1 MKNNKG
7 ITMISLTIMII
18 VLFMLTG
25 IVALN
30 ATKQLEIKNLNKL
43 YADIE
48 TISSKVSE
56 YYLKNGELPIYNDK
70 YINDKEDFKALIG
83 SENVNVNDG
92 DDYYVI
98 NLSKLDNL
106 TLNYGYEYKNWTS
119 SSKPED
125 NDVQDIYVINPI
137 THQIYYPYGV
147 EIDDDVYFT
156 TYPDDKIIN
165 KTEAYKVQNIP
176 NNWTITISN
185 SSKIDIDNNNVSI
198 LADVTISNLTTN
210 DYYYNDLNSFEYA
223 WTANNTTENLGSA
236 NFTKFKPNPINNGS
250 TTVRLSSR
258 AINKS
263 VGSVYLCI
271 GIMDKNGDFKYKF
284 IENPIN
290 VSN

>member
-48 TISSKVSE
+48 IISSKVSE

-165 KTEAYKVQNIP
+165 KTDDYIVQNIA
-176 NNWTITISN
+176 NNWTITINN
-185 SSKIDIDNNNVSI
+185 SSKIDIDNNNISI

-210 DYYYNDLNSFEYA
+210 DYYYYNLNSFEYA
-223 WTANNTTENLGSA
+223 WTENNTDEILGNT

-271 GIMDKNGDFKYKF
+271 GIMDKNGDFQYKF
-284 IENPIN
+284 TENPIN